1 MWTTKGRHWRHAD
14 VFIANFEYISLIL
27 LVVLLLTLS
36 KQILLGFYVT
46 CLFLLYSLKRD
57 GGYRGYRKTENEGY
71 RVYRKTSE
79 NEGYIRGYRKTS
91 ENEGYRGYR
100 KTENEGYRGY
110 RKTENEG
117 YRGIEKHQRTR
128 GIGV

>member
-57 GGYRGYRKTENEGY
+57 EGY
-71 RVYRKTSE
+71 
-79 NEGYIRGYRKTS
+79 RGYRKTS
-91 ENEGYRGYR
+91 ENKGY
-100 KTENEGYRGY
+100 K
-110 RKTENEG
+110 
-117 YRGIEKHQRTR
+117 GIEKEISGMNWVNVAIRAA
-128 GIGV
+128 